1 MMFLQQFPKHTL
13 EYILFLSIILLIFL
27 ANKQLTNDQIIQM
40 LAVYTLAAFR
50 LIPII
55 NKILINTQNLR
66 FTTPS
71 FEKLYIELTCPI
83 IKKNNNLIPFK
94 FDKKLKVFIKNFSHK
109 TKKTFI
115 KKINL
120 NVFKNDKI
128 GIIGPSGSG
137 KSTLID
143 IICGFQKVPEG
154 THRSRW

>member
-109 TKKTFI
+109 TKKNFY
-115 KKINL
+115 
-120 NVFKNDKI
+120 
-128 GIIGPSGSG
+128 
-137 KSTLID
+137 
-143 IICGFQKVPEG
+143 
-154 THRSRW
+154 